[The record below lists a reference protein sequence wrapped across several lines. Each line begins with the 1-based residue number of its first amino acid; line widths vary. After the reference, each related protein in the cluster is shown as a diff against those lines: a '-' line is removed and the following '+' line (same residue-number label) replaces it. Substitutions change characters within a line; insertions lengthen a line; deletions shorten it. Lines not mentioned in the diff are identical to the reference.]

1 MSINPLTGLVI
12 RQHREHV
19 NDYRNAARYGRYLYR
34 REQYLRGLADGVKR
48 TFPLELVR
56 A

>member
-1 MSINPLTGLVI
+1 MSINPLTSLVL
-12 RQHREHV
+12 RQHRGHV
-19 NDYRNAARYGRYLYR
+19 NDYRNAVRYGRYLCR